1 MIGTII
7 NAAAGVAGSI
17 IGGLKA
23 SREMK
28 KVRRLIGQQERDN
41 QNWYDRR
48 VNQDYTQTAAAQ
60 DAIRRTRQYA
70 DELIRRAEGNSI
82 VNGAAQETL
91 AEARRQA
98 SQAVGN
104 TMASLAAGGD
114 AIRQATEQQYR
125 RNKRHLTQQ
134 RIALH
139 QQKAQNISQAATF

>member
-82 VNGAAQETL
+82 VNGATQETL

-104 TMASLAAGGD
+104 TIASLAAEGD

-125 RNKRHLTQQ
+125 RNKRHLIQQ